1 MTTPYFT
8 KDQLARLPK
17 LYATEDTAL
26 DNKKVIVKLFHLA
39 SNWSWYVIEY
49 DGNDTCWGL
58 VDGFELEYGYFSLK
72 ELSQAVGPFGFR
84 VERDKWFTPTTVGNV
99 LASIGK
105 GVS

>member
-49 DGNDTCWGL
+49 DGDDTCWGL
-58 VDGFELEYGYFSLK
+58 VDGFELEYGYFALS
-72 ELSQAVGPFGFR
+72 ELSQAVGPFGLS

-99 LASIGK
+99 LVSIDK
-105 GVS
+105 VLS

>member
-1 MTTPYFT
+1 MTTHYFT

-26 DNKKVIVKLFHLA
+26 DNKKVIVKLFHPSA
-39 SNWSWYVIEY
+39 SWTWYVIEY
-49 DGNDTCWGL
+49 DGDDTCWGL
-58 VDGFELEYGYFSLK
+58 VDGFVLEYGYFSLK

-99 LASIGK
+99 LVSIDK